1 MILKRPQHLIPLSH
15 AFLCVLC
22 VSVVQF
28 GAVTVIEGIHHR
40 DAEHTEKTLFNRRTR
55 RNVKDPK
62 DSMLPSPLR
71 SFAIFLPT
79 GRRQAHGHPILH
91 FPSVVGPALSP
102 AGSQRQLSDAQMHAI
117 NWTIDK
123 LVCNGIRGYRT
134 EHPGSARQE
143 PVLVALGREDKQSNR
158 PTRRTA

>member
-1 MILKRPQHLIPLSH
+1 MAKTRKGPGFDS
-15 AFLCVLC
+15 AVLR
-22 VSVVQF
+22 V
-28 GAVTVIEGIHHR
+28 
-40 DAEHTEKTLFNRRTR
+40 
-55 RNVKDPK
+55 
-62 DSMLPSPLR
+62 PLR
-71 SFAIFLPT
+71 SSY
-79 GRRQAHGHPILH
+79 RQAGGWQASPILH
-91 FPSVVGPALSP
+91 FPSVVGPVLSP